1 MIDRR
6 EEILNQEHRKF
17 VTEKGVSSIHTYHFP
32 EAYKDAALN
41 AMDEYFTER
50 ALELLEYIA
59 KNNIQSTWYMGD
71 DGERRYIFV
80 YNREDLTKEQLFEN
94 FL

>member
-1 MIDRR
+1 MTDRR
-6 EEILNQEHRKF
+6 EEILKAS
-17 VTEKGVSSIHTYHFP
+17 VLSGAVSNGEVHCEIS
-32 EAYKDAALN
+32 EAKN

-59 KNNIQSTWYMGD
+59 KNNVQSTWYMGD

-80 YNREDLTKEQLFEN
+80 YNREDITKEQLFNN